1 MVSQVWSLYQSYNAR
16 KIPLALRIQWQS
28 LSKELHFALNLFLT
42 IYELWNFTILADTFM
57 YFIHFGKKFKSR
69 TEAAVRTR
77 PGRHV
82 LVWTQ
87 EDFRSYKMLFV
98 WTQVWTP
105 SSLSQLPCKKSHRHW
120 KYNDRDKGLRFA
132 LYLFLMIYGLW
143 IYAILQAS
151 LTYFIHFGKKFQWG
165 NRSSRANQANMV

>member
-42 IYELWNFTILADTFM
+42 IYELCNFTILADTLM
-57 YFIHFGKKFKSR
+57 YFIHFGKKFQWGNRSSR
-69 TEAAVRTR
+69 ANQAI
-77 PGRHV
+77 PGR
-82 LVWTQ
+82 
-87 EDFRSYKMLFV
+87 E
-98 WTQVWTP
+98 
-105 SSLSQLPCKKSHRHW
+105 
-120 KYNDRDKGLRFA
+120 YNDRDKGLRFA

-151 LTYFIHFGKKFQWG
+151 LTYFIHFRMKFQSS
-165 NRSSRANQANMV
+165 NRSSLRTSQADMFWLELKKIL